1 MKSYELATIST
12 PGGLSVDSLPDYYKS
27 DIRVF
32 NAWNKGRSISPET
45 LKEYFSEMR
54 ETRSVSTLQK
64 YRSALK
70 YSIMSNF
77 GNNITLLQRAEIDQ
91 VFKQLKPGRPDV
103 SVNPDK
109 TLTKQDL
116 ERIKKNAGEKTVCL
130 IQTLFETAAR
140 VSELNH
146 IKISDCT
153 VQGAGVIVNIAH
165 GKGNKARAVN
175 MSLKAYELIKR
186 IYAGKT
192 YLFENKKTGNP
203 IRTETIYKLLKA
215 AGRYT
220 DKHLTPHV
228 MRHTWATLS
237 LEALQIDA
245 VSKYLGHAS
254 TATTAAFYLHG
265 KASMAD
271 ILAVNQLNCAM

>member
-1 MKSYELATIST
+1 MKSYEIATIIAPDS
-12 PGGLSVDSLPDYYKS
+12 LSVDSLPDYYQS
-27 DIRVF
+27 DIRTF
-32 NAWNKGRSISPET
+32 NKWNKGHQITPKRLKHFFSHMREIRSIST
-45 LKEYFSEMR
+45 L
-54 ETRSVSTLQK
+54 LK
-64 YRSALK
+64 YRAALK
-70 YSIMSNF
+70 YFIITNF
-77 GNNITLLQRAEIDQ
+77 GSSITLSQRSEIDQ
-91 VFKQLKPGRPDV
+91 FFKTLKPGRPDV

-116 ERIKKNAGEKTVCL
+116 ETIKKNAGSKTVCL
-130 IQTLFETAAR
+130 IQTLFETATR
-140 VSELNH
+140 VSELIH

-153 VQGAGVIVNIAH
+153 VQGAGVIVYIAH
-165 GKGNKARAVN
+165 GKGNKAREVN
-175 MSLKAYELIKR
+175 MSLKLYELIKQL
-186 IYAGKT
+186 YAGKT
-192 YLFENKKTGNP
+192 YLFENKKTGKP
-203 IRTETIYKLLKA
+203 IRPETIYKLVKA

-220 DKHLTPHV
+220 NKHLTPHI

-245 VSKYLGHAS
+245 VSKYLGHTS